1 MFGVAGEQ
9 RIIDLLRDV
18 ARGAEPVGDG
28 QGFHQVPAGVVGA
41 TDIANLAGPYKI
53 VERPQGFLER
63 RERIEAVGLIE
74 VDVIRAETAQ
84 AGLAGFDEV
93 AARESGF
100 VGAGF
105 ETNECFSGEDNL
117 LPASAQRL
125 AEDFF
130 GLAERINVGRVE
142 EIHAGLDAD
151 FDQAARLVHLH
162 VAHRGKTAFAAQ
174 GHGAK
179 AQG

>member
-1 MFGVAGEQ
+1 M
-9 RIIDLLRDV
+9 
-18 ARGAEPVGDG
+18 
-28 QGFHQVPAGVVGA
+28 VGA
-41 TDIANLAGPYKI
+41 ADIANFAGPYEI

-63 RERIEAVGLIE
+63 RERIEAVGLVE

-100 VGAGF
+100 VSAGF
-105 ETNECFSGEDNL
+105 ETDESLGREDNVL
-117 LPASAQRL
+117 SAVAQRL
-125 AEDFF
+125 AEDFL
-130 GLAERINVGRVE
+130 GLAERINVGGVE
-142 EIHAGLDAD
+142 EIHARLDAD

-162 VAHRGKTAFAAQ
+162 VAHRGKTSFAAQ